1 MDYAIPN
8 YRCLAPNLFYWMWV
22 VQLLLHRTLS
32 PQLLFELF
40 IHIED
45 DGADGAVRESLIG
58 PEDKIFFVQMWI
70 RATVTRPMV
79 VNRTEII
86 LQKGT
91 WLVHKN

>member
-1 MDYAIPN
+1 M
-8 YRCLAPNLFYWMWV
+8 RV
-22 VQLLLHRTLS
+22 VRLLLPRTLS

-45 DGADGAVRESLIG
+45 DRADGAVRESLTD
-58 PEDKIFFVQMWI
+58 PEDKIPFVQMWI

-91 WLVHKN
+91 WLVPEN